1 MLTTRLWMGGVL
13 IALVVGMLVL
23 DERVSI
29 FPYPFQLLFQCWSAV
44 AACFEL
50 TNLLGKNR
58 GLIAPLLFIGVI
70 ALTLNNWIVCGAGL
84 SVDQSSLNSELA
96 LWRFWATVVAWIV
109 VLHFA
114 IFLWEMAAY
123 RQAGR
128 SFERMARTWWG
139 ISYLGLMPTFFAQ
152 IRWLYDFAVPLGT
165 VALALAIFVPKGCDI
180 GAFTVGK
187 LVGRHRMTPLLSP
200 KKTWEGAVGGIVF
213 AVLVAIGIDRLAP
226 ASPLTG
232 NLLAEIGFGVS
243 VGIAGM
249 LGDLA
254 ESLIKRDCEQKDAS
268 QVVIGYGGVLDV
280 VDAVI
285 FAAPV
290 AYVWFLWL
298 RPA

>member
-1 MLTTRLWMGGVL
+1 MLTTRLWMGSVL
-13 IALVVGMLVL
+13 IALVVCMLVL
-23 DERVSI
+23 DQQVQV
-29 FPYPFQLLFQCWSAV
+29 FPYPYQLAFQCLCAV

-50 TNLLGKNR
+50 TKLLGTNR
-58 GLIAPLLFIGVI
+58 GLIAPLLFVGVV
-70 ALTLNNWIVCGAGL
+70 ALTLNNWIVSGAGL
-84 SVDQSSLNSELA
+84 NAELTQVPTELA
-96 LWRFWATVVAWIV
+96 IWRFWATVVVWIM

-152 IRWLYDFAVPLGT
+152 IRWLYFYGAPIGT
-165 VALALAIFVPKGCDI
+165 AALAMAIFVPKGCDI
-180 GAFTVGK
+180 GAYTVGR
-187 LVGRHRMTPLLSP
+187 LLGRTRMTPLLSP
-200 KKTWEGAVGGIVF
+200 KKTWEGAAGGIVF
-213 AVLVAIGIDRLAP
+213 AVLVAIGLDRLGPAP
-226 ASPLTG
+226 LRE
-232 NLLAEIGFGVS
+232 NLWAEIGFGVS

-268 QVVIGYGGVLDV
+268 QVVVGYGGVLDV

-290 AYVWFLWL
+290 AYVWFFWL
-298 RPA
+298 RPV